1 MAEGRSSSSP
11 HSPPSPLPMSSPDDM
26 GPPSELS
33 LLVSALDT
41 MSPPELSSGDDNS
54 EGDIVSRAEQEDDEP
69 PFKRKKGGN
78 RGDIVWVQVG

>member
-1 MAEGRSSSSP
+1 MAEGRSSSSL

-33 LLVSALDT
+33 
-41 MSPPELSSGDDNS
+41 SPDDNS
-54 EGDIVSRAEQEDDEP
+54 EGDIVSRAEREDDEP
-69 PFKRKKGGN
+69 PLKRKKGGN